1 MTNIFPYL
9 YRMENRFTAKMEP
22 ITRALILTNILIFII
37 ELVLSSYGM
46 ESWFKPLIF
55 DCANILPHQ
64 FITYQFLHNS
74 INHLYNNLI
83 VLYFFGPA
91 CERFL
96 GKTKFILL
104 YLLFGVIA
112 VFSHMLLSGRSDTIV
127 GASGSIFGIVALFTL
142 IEKSYLYIRERKI
155 LPIAAISF
163 ILIAMELPHIFDH
176 DKIGHM
182 AHMGGVVSGV
192 ITYFVFRPKKDSEFP
207 E

>member
-1 MTNIFPYL
+1 
-9 YRMENRFTAKMEP
+9 MENRFTTKMEP
-22 ITRALILTNILIFII
+22 VPRALILINILIFII
-37 ELVLSSYGM
+37 EVILSLYGM
-46 ESWFKPLIF
+46 ESWIKPFIF
-55 DCANILPHQ
+55 DCANIVPYQ
-64 FITYQFLHNS
+64 FITYQFLHNG

-83 VLYFFGPA
+83 VLYFTGPA

-96 GKTKFILL
+96 GKTKFVLL

-142 IEKSYLYIRERKI
+142 IEKSYLYIGERKI

-176 DKIGHM
+176 DKISHM
-182 AHMGGVVSGV
+182 AHMGGVVAGV
-192 ITYFVFRPKKDSEFP
+192 ATYFVFRKSKSNI
-207 E
+207 

>member
-1 MTNIFPYL
+1 
-9 YRMENRFTAKMEP
+9 MENRFTTKMEP
-22 ITRALILTNILIFII
+22 VTRALILINILIFII
-37 ELVLSSYGM
+37 ELILSSYGM

-55 DCANILPHQ
+55 DCANIVPHQ
-64 FITYQFLHNS
+64 FITYQFLHNG
-74 INHLYNNLI
+74 INHIYNNLI

-142 IEKSYLYIRERKI
+142 IEKSYLYIGERKI

-163 ILIAMELPHIFDH
+163 ILIAMELPHIFDN

>member
-104 YLLFGVIA
+104 YLAFGIVAVLAHLF
-112 VFSHMLLSGRSDTIV
+112 FSGREDTIV

-155 LPIAAISF
+155 LPIAIISF
-163 ILIAMELPHIFDH
+163 ILIAMEVPHIFDH
-176 DKIGHM
+176 DKISHM
-182 AHMGGVVSGV
+182 AHIGGVVAGV
-192 ITYFVFRPKKDSEFP
+192 TTYLLFRKMKTNI
-207 E
+207 

>member
-1 MTNIFPYL
+1 
-9 YRMENRFTAKMEP
+9 MEDRFITKMEP

-55 DCANILPHQ
+55 DCANIVPHQ

-104 YLLFGVIA
+104 YLTFGIVAVLAHLF
-112 VFSHMLLSGRSDTIV
+112 FSGRGDTMV
-127 GASGSIFGIVALFTL
+127 GASGSIFGIVALFTF
-142 IEKSYLYIRERKI
+142 IEKSYIYIGERKI
-155 LPIAAISF
+155 IPIAVISF
-163 ILIAMELPHIFDH
+163 ILIAMEVPHIFDN

-182 AHMGGVVSGV
+182 AHMGGVVAGV
-192 ITYFVFRPKKDSEFP
+192 ISYFVFQKSKTNI
-207 E
+207 